1 MLDTRVQYLLRSII
15 DSPDKLHILLTL
27 YSQGQERFSAE
38 QLSERL
44 CRDVWS
50 VSQALRELS
59 EDGLLEVLNVAG
71 SSPVYRF
78 QPRSEYVPA
87 INELINS
94 YDDPIARSLIHHA
107 LRETSGYTAAR
118 RGRASHVRNVW

>member
-27 YSQGQERFSAE
+27 YSQVQEQVNAE

-59 EDGLLEVLNVAG
+59 EDGLLEVVHVAG

-78 QPRSEYVPA
+78 QPRSEYVAA

-107 LRETSGYTAAR
+107 LREMSGYTAAR

>member
-27 YSQGQERFSAE
+27 YSQVQEQVNAE

-71 SSPVYRF
+71 SSPGYRF
-78 QPRSEYVPA
+78 QPRSEYVAA

-107 LRETSGYTAAR
+107 LREMSGYTAAR